1 MNPFPSMLCDSHIH
15 LFATHGD
22 GTQHGPAASDDVSRY
37 ETLRSAHAI
46 DIALVVGYE
55 GEAIY
60 RGNNS
65 FILAQAEE
73 RPWIRPLA
81 YIDPA
86 TTVSRVEALLA
97 RGFCGLSVYATRI
110 EDAPEVADLLACIA
124 PPLIER
130 RALLSVNV
138 IPELY
143 STVASAIDNWQ
154 ELRILISHLGLPAA
168 GGSDPARAS
177 AALHDLR
184 QLAGPHAYVKASGFY
199 ALRSTVSAEDA
210 IAHMLDIFGTQ
221 RVIWGSDYPPVLNHQ
236 SFAETVDGPWRSL
249 LPDDSICAVMGDTLR
264 RLLDNVERTTR

>member
-1 MNPFPSMLCDSHIH
+1 MDSSPIVLSDSHIH

-22 GTQHGPAASDDVSRY
+22 GQDGRTSDADVSRY
-37 ETLRSAHAI
+37 EALRSAHAI

-55 GEAIY
+55 GEPIY
-60 RGNNS
+60 RGNNA

-81 YIDPA
+81 YVDPK
-86 TTVSRVEALLA
+86 TTASRVEDLLA
-97 RGFCGLSVYATRI
+97 RGFFGLSVYATRT
-110 EDAPEVADLLACIA
+110 EDAPGVADLLTRIA

-130 RALLSVNV
+130 RALLSINV

-143 STVASAIDNWQ
+143 SAVASAIENRP
-154 ELRILISHLGLPAA
+154 ELRILIGHLGLPAA
-168 GGSDPARAS
+168 GASDPAHAN

-184 QLAGPHAYVKASGFY
+184 HLVGPHTYVKASGFY

-210 IAHMLDIFGTQ
+210 LAKVLDIFGTQ
-221 RVIWGSDYPPVLNHQ
+221 RVTWGSDYPPVLNHQ
-236 SFAETVDGPWRSL
+236 SFAAAVDGPWRSL

-264 RLLDNVERTTR
+264 GLIDNVERTAG